1 MTIGTRPALP
11 LLFVRMLRYRVA
23 AMVWMF
29 MLLGVARH
37 GALDRFTLDYLWASL
52 LLASSYVAATC
63 LNDIADV
70 GVDRINHP
78 GDSGRP
84 LVTGEAGRHNLLQ
97 VYVIASVLAVGFAVP
112 LGLAGLSLAGL
123 SLLIGWVYS
132 VGPVRLSYRTYAAPL
147 VLSIAYVL
155 VPYLLGL
162 VAAGE
167 RPAASDLGLCAALY
181 LLFLARIN
189 LKDFRDREGDRQYN
203 KPTLLLRFG
212 KDRTCLIS
220 LVALA
225 AGGIT
230 LGANLRPPAAVAVIL
245 SLYLV
250 AIGSRLHALWR
261 AGDERS
267 EQVAIGLGARAGNGL
282 LISVLTF
289 LLLAD
294 SGAPPANVTIMMGV
308 VAVLFGVDFA
318 VLVRRPEQIV
328 IGYKA

>member
-1 MTIGTRPALP
+1 
-11 LLFVRMLRYRVA
+11 
-23 AMVWMF
+23 
-29 MLLGVARH
+29 
-37 GALDRFTLDYLWASL
+37 
-52 LLASSYVAATC
+52 
-63 LNDIADV
+63 
-70 GVDRINHP
+70 
-78 GDSGRP
+78 
-84 LVTGEAGRHNLLQ
+84 
-97 VYVIASVLAVGFAVP
+97 
-112 LGLAGLSLAGL
+112 
-123 SLLIGWVYS
+123 
-132 VGPVRLSYRTYAAPL
+132 
-147 VLSIAYVL
+147 
-155 VPYLLGL
+155 LLGL

-167 RPAASDLGLCAALY
+167 RPAESDLGLCAALY

-189 LKDFRDREGDRQYN
+189 LKDFRDRDGDRQFN

-225 AGGIT
+225 AGGII
-230 LGANLRPPAAVAVIL
+230 LLANLRPPAAVAVIL

-261 AGDERS
+261 ADDERS

-294 SGAPPANVTIMMGV
+294 SGASPADVTIMIGV
-308 VAVLFGVDFA
+308 VAVLFGVDFV